1 MQIDTIAVHS
11 GRHIDEATGA
21 VSAPLHLSTTFERDA
36 DGGFSRGFEYSR
48 DDNPNRR
55 SLEICLAALEGG
67 AGAVAFSSGM
77 AAISAAIEAL
87 SPNYP
92 GRLVLP
98 KDMYFG
104 VRSFLTETE
113 FGRSLETVV
122 VDMADLAAV
131 EAACRVD
138 EPGILWIETP
148 SNPLVSIV
156 DVGATTAIAKAAGFA
171 CVADNTWATP
181 ILQRP
186 FEQGV
191 DVIVHSLTKY
201 IGGHSDVMAG
211 AAITRE
217 AGPHLDELRAT
228 QRHRGVLASAF
239 DSWLALRGIS
249 TLPAR
254 MRAHSA
260 TALAVARFL
269 ERHPV
274 VARVHYPGLASHPG
288 HEVAARQM
296 RGFGGMISFE
306 VQGAREEAMAVA
318 SALTV
323 FTRATSLGGNHS
335 LVEHRAS
342 VEGVATTAPESL
354 LRVSIGLEH
363 SDDLIADLGQ
373 ALDQLTKPTA

>member
-1 MQIDTIAVHS
+1 MKIETIAVHS
-11 GRHIDEATGA
+11 GRQVDQATGA

-55 SLEICLAALEGG
+55 SLETALAALEGG
-67 AGAVAFSSGM
+67 EAAVAYSSGM
-77 AAISAAIEAL
+77 AAISASIEAL
-87 SPNYP
+87 RLDHP

-98 KDMYFG
+98 RDMYFG
-104 VRSFLTETE
+104 VRSFLTDTA
-113 FGRSLETVV
+113 FGRSLETIV
-122 VDMADLAAV
+122 VDMADHAAI
-131 EAACRVD
+131 EAACRDGV
-138 EPGILWIETP
+138 PGIVWIETP

-156 DVGATTAIAKAAGFA
+156 DVAAVTTIAEAVGFA
-171 CVADNTWATP
+171 TVADNTWATP
-181 ILQRP
+181 VLQRP

-211 AAITRE
+211 AAIVRE
-217 AGPHLDELRAT
+217 AGAHLDELRAI

-239 DSWLALRGIS
+239 DSWLALRGIA
-249 TLPAR
+249 TLPTR

-260 TALAVARFL
+260 TALTVSRYL
-269 ERHPV
+269 EGHPA
-274 VARVHYPGLASHPG
+274 VARVHYPGLPSHPG
-288 HEVAARQM
+288 HEVASQQM
-296 RGFGGMISFE
+296 REFGGMVSFE
-306 VQGAREEAMAVA
+306 VHGGRDEAMAVA
-318 SALTV
+318 AALTI

-342 VEGVATTAPESL
+342 VEGPATTAPESL

-363 SDDLIADLGQ
+363 GDDLIADLAQ
-373 ALDQLTKPTA
+373 ALDGIAKPGA

>member
-1 MQIDTIAVHS
+1 MRIETIAVHS
-11 GRHIDEATGA
+11 GRHVDAGTGA

-67 AGAVAFSSGM
+67 AAAVAYSSGM

-87 SPNYP
+87 RLDHP

-98 KDMYFG
+98 QDMYFG
-104 VRSFLTETE
+104 VRSFLADTA
-113 FGRSLETVV
+113 FGRSLETIV
-122 VDMADLAAV
+122 VDMTDLAAV
-131 EAACRVD
+131 EAACT
-138 EPGILWIETP
+138 EGQPGIVWIETP

-156 DVGATTAIAKAAGFA
+156 DVAAVTVIAKAGGFA
-171 CVADNTWATP
+171 TVVDNTWATP
-181 ILQRP
+181 VLQRP
-186 FEQGV
+186 FDQGV

-211 AAITRE
+211 ASIVRE
-217 AGPHLDELRAT
+217 AGPHLDELRAI
-228 QRHRGVLASAF
+228 QRHRGVLASPF
-239 DSWLALRGIS
+239 DSWLALRGIA

-269 ERHPV
+269 DGHPA
-274 VARVHYPGLASHPG
+274 VAKVHYPGLASHPG
-288 HEVAARQM
+288 HEIALRQM
-296 RGFGGMISFE
+296 SDFGGMISFE
-306 VQGAREEAMAVA
+306 VQGGRDEAMAVA
-318 SALTV
+318 AALTI

-335 LVEHRAS
+335 LIEHRAS
-342 VEGVATTAPESL
+342 VEGPATCAPESL
-354 LRVSIGLEH
+354 LRLSIGLEH
-363 SDDLIADLGQ
+363 GDDLIADLHQ
-373 ALDQLTKPTA
+373 ALGQPPA

>member
-1 MQIDTIAVHS
+1 MKIETIAVHS
-11 GRHIDEATGA
+11 GRQVDQATGA

-55 SLEICLAALEGG
+55 SLETALAALEGG
-67 AGAVAFSSGM
+67 EAAVAYSSGM
-77 AAISAAIEAL
+77 AAISASIEAL
-87 SPNYP
+87 RLDHP

-98 KDMYFG
+98 RDMYFG
-104 VRSFLTETE
+104 VRSFLTDTA
-113 FGRSLETVV
+113 FGRSLETIV
-122 VDMADLAAV
+122 VDMADHAAI
-131 EAACRVD
+131 EAACRDGV
-138 EPGILWIETP
+138 PGIVWIETP

-156 DVGATTAIAKAAGFA
+156 DVAAVTTIAEAAGFA
-171 CVADNTWATP
+171 TVADNTWATP
-181 ILQRP
+181 VLQRP

-211 AAITRE
+211 AAIVRE
-217 AGPHLDELRAT
+217 AGAHLDELRAI

-239 DSWLALRGIS
+239 DSWLALRGIA
-249 TLPAR
+249 TLPTR

-260 TALAVARFL
+260 TALTVSRYL
-269 ERHPV
+269 EGHPA
-274 VARVHYPGLASHPG
+274 VARVHYPGLPSHPG
-288 HEVAARQM
+288 HEVASQQM
-296 RGFGGMISFE
+296 REFGGMVSFE
-306 VQGAREEAMAVA
+306 VHGGRDEAMAVA
-318 SALTV
+318 AALTI

-342 VEGVATTAPESL
+342 VEGPATTAPESL

-363 SDDLIADLGQ
+363 GDDLIADLAQ
-373 ALDQLTKPTA
+373 ALDSIAKPSA